1 MEKTHQ
7 VKLNLQYISMQV
19 PYWMGYSVLSTFTSV
34 FLLSRDFTN
43 SQIGLV
49 LSLANLFAAIVQPFL
64 ASFADRMI
72 RIRLSQLAAGMAL
85 VLVLFSGI
93 LLVVPKIFLIVAL
106 IYILLYACLVLLQPL
121 TIAIGTF
128 LLVAATI
135 LILVSHGDLDR

>member
-93 LLVVPKIFLIVAL
+93 LLVVPKVFLIVAL